1 MARTVRDAKLES
13 RTARAG
19 LKVSGKP
26 YWRAIEQG
34 LHLGYRKGAT
44 GGRWVLRQ
52 HVGGPK
58 VYEVE
63 TIGTAD
69 DTLDPD
75 GAAVLSF
82 AQAQAVARR
91 RFTERKRTAAGLPA
105 EAGPYRVRDAIAEY
119 STYLDNDKKSGRD
132 ARWRAEALILPTL
145 GGVEC
150 VKLTTKTIKDWR
162 DAIAKEAPRLRT
174 KKGRAQKRRDPSEDN
189 DPAAAAEA
197 ARRRKA
203 SANRVLT
210 ILKAAL
216 NRAWREQRIPTDE
229 PWRKVQP
236 FAEADAAKVR
246 YLTTQECTRLLNAAE
261 GEFRKLV
268 QAALL
273 TGCRFGELA
282 ALTAGDFSP
291 DSGTLHVRTSK
302 AGKGRHVVLTAE
314 GVEFF
319 RAITAG
325 RAAPDR
331 MLSTPHAGRWNKSHQ
346 TRPMKEACERAKI
359 EPPANFHCLR
369 HTYASLT
376 VMGGAPLLVVAKNL
390 GHADTRMVEKHY
402 GHMAPSYV
410 ADAIRAAVPTFGIKA
425 QGNVVAIGGA
435 S

>member
-34 LHLGYRKGAT
+34 LHLGYRKGVT

-52 HVGGPK
+52 HVGGAK

-91 RFTERKRTAAGLPA
+91 RFTERKRIAAGFPA
-105 EAGPYRVRDAIAEY
+105 EAGPYRVRDAVAD
-119 STYLDNDKKSGRD
+119 YLAWLDQNRKSGRD
-132 ARWRAEALILPTL
+132 ARWRADALILPTL
-145 GGVEC
+145 GAIEC
-150 VKLTTKTIKDWR
+150 AKLTTKVLRDWL
-162 DAIAKEAPRLRT
+162 DGLAKEAPRLRT
-174 KKGRAQKRRDPSEDN
+174 RKGKPQRRRAIGDDDPD
-189 DPAAAAEA
+189 EA
-197 ARRRKA
+197 ARRRRA

-210 ILKAAL
+210 IAKAAL
-216 NRAWREQRIPTDE
+216 NHAWRERKIASDDT
-229 PWRKVQP
+229 WRRVQP
-236 FAEADAAKVR
+236 FKEADAARVR
-246 YLTTQECTRLLNAAE
+246 YLTTAECTRLLNAADP
-261 GEFRKLV
+261 EFRPLA

-282 ALTAGDFSP
+282 ALAVGDFNP
-291 DSGTLHVRTSK
+291 DAGTLHIRTSK
-302 AGKGRHVVLTAE
+302 SGKARHVVLTEE
-314 GVEFF
+314 GTVFF
-319 RAITAG
+319 RSLAAG
-325 RAAPDR
+325 RPAAAI
-331 MLSTPHAGRWNKSHQ
+331 MLPKAGGSRWNKSHQ
-346 TRPMKEACERAKI
+346 TRPMKEACQRAKI
-359 EPPANFHCLR
+359 EPPANFHALR
-369 HTYASLT
+369 HTWASLA
-376 VMGGAPLLVVAKNL
+376 VMGGAPLLVIAKNL
-390 GHADTRMVEKHY
+390 GHSDTRMVERHY

-425 QGNVVAIGGA
+425 DGNVVGIG
-435 S
+435 